1 MNQKITLTFLFFILF
16 FHLSATD
23 TLLVGIKDL
32 GTPIQ
37 SMVQNE
43 EGEIF
48 IQLGDQVFKLKNE
61 GLEKTDI
68 KITANDE
75 IFFSRRK
82 IYFHKQTE

>member
-1 MNQKITLTFLFFILF
+1 MLIVEYVSKNNMNLKLTLTFLFFILSF
-16 FHLSATD
+16 NLSATD

-48 IQLGDQVFKLKNE
+48 F
-61 GLEKTDI
+61 
-68 KITANDE
+68 
-75 IFFSRRK
+75 
-82 IYFHKQTE
+82 

>member
-1 MNQKITLTFLFFILF
+1 MNLKLTLTFLFLVLF

-48 IQLGDQVFKLKNE
+48 IQLGDQVFKLENE
-61 GLEKTDI
+61 NLEKTNI
-68 KITANDE
+68 KISADDE
-75 IFFSRRK
+75 IFFK
-82 IYFHKQTE
+82 TENLLL